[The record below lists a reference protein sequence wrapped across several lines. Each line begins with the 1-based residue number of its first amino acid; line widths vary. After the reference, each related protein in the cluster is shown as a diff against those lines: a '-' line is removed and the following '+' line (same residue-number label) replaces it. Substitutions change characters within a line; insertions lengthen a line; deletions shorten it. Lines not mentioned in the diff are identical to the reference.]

1 MGEYGH
7 GESIGEVEVL
17 TASRRSNTLI
27 AVRDSETARI
37 PRSLFEM
44 LSNENPSI
52 MVSVSRLV
60 ASKVLALQYQP
71 RERNFITSTTS
82 QESFTSANYKTITI
96 LPTVSGLPVRQFAEK
111 LVQALRQI
119 GRNVIALDQA
129 LILTHLGRH
138 AFDESL
144 ARLKLLGYFAYLEE
158 EYETIV
164 YICDTQFS
172 LIGHQRA
179 SLKATV
185 FCY

>member
-1 MGEYGH
+1 
-7 GESIGEVEVL
+7 
-17 TASRRSNTLI
+17 
-27 AVRDSETARI
+27 
-37 PRSLFEM
+37 
-44 LSNENPSI
+44 

-60 ASKVLALQYQP
+60 ASKVLALQYHGSGTLLLQP
-71 RERNFITSTTS
+71 
-82 QESFTSANYKTITI
+82 
-96 LPTVSGLPVRQFAEK
+96 LPKSLLHQQIIKQSLFYPPCLVYRCDNLRKVSSGIKADWPKRC
-111 LVQALRQI
+111 
-119 GRNVIALDQA
+119 ALDQA

>member
-1 MGEYGH
+1 MLSKQILTIDYALEWCHIPAGEVLCSQGDLANGFHVVLSGRFRVVRSTNKNTEKEDVEVLGEYGH

-71 RERNFITSTTS
+71 RSGTLLL
-82 QESFTSANYKTITI
+82 QP
-96 LPTVSGLPVRQFAEK
+96 LPKSLLHQQIIKQSLFYPPC
-111 LVQALRQI
+111 LVYR
-119 GRNVIALDQA
+119 
-129 LILTHLGRH
+129 
-138 AFDESL
+138 
-144 ARLKLLGYFAYLEE
+144 
-158 EYETIV
+158 
-164 YICDTQFS
+164 CDNLQKS
-172 LIGHQRA
+172 
-179 SLKATV
+179 
-185 FCY
+185 

>member
-1 MGEYGH
+1 MQLPVALKLKNLLSKQILTIDYALEWCHIPAGEVLCSQGDLANGFHVVLSGRFRVVRSTNKNTEKEDVEVLGEYGH

-82 QESFTSANYKTITI
+82 QESLHQQIIKQSLFY
-96 LPTVSGLPVRQFAEK
+96 PPC
-111 LVQALRQI
+111 LVYR
-119 GRNVIALDQA
+119 
-129 LILTHLGRH
+129 
-138 AFDESL
+138 
-144 ARLKLLGYFAYLEE
+144 
-158 EYETIV
+158 
-164 YICDTQFS
+164 CDNLQKS
-172 LIGHQRA
+172 
-179 SLKATV
+179 
-185 FCY
+185 